1 MRPCAALLGL
11 FIAACAVPQSAR
23 AIESPGELARYC
35 QKLEKGTRGSGENI
49 QIPNTRE
56 ALLCWGYMQA
66 IQDLSMLADAD
77 GHRLIGSRPPAET
90 RLRDLVRAF
99 LEYEQL
105 HRSDV
110 EANTV
115 IAVTKAL
122 QQAYPC
128 AEART
133 GRKP

>member
-1 MRPCAALLGL
+1 MRLCAALLGSL
-11 FIAACAVPQSAR
+11 FAACALAQSAR
-23 AIESPGELARYC
+23 AIESPGQLASYC
-35 QKLEKGTRGSGENI
+35 QKLEKSSRGTGKNI

-77 GHRLIGSRPPAET
+77 GRRLIGSCPPADS
-90 RLRDLVRAF
+90 RLRDLIHAF

-105 HRSDV
+105 HRDDV

-128 AEART
+128 TE
-133 GRKP
+133 

>member
-1 MRPCAALLGL
+1 MALLAL
-11 FIAACAVPQSAR
+11 LVTACPVPQTAR
-23 AIESPGELARYC
+23 AVENPAQLAAYC
-35 QKLEKGTRGSGENI
+35 RKLEKRARGAGESI
-49 QIPNTRE
+49 RIPNTRE

-66 IQDLSMLADAD
+66 IQDLSMLADTD
-77 GHRLIGSRPPAET
+77 GHRLIGSCPPTDT
-90 RLRDLVRAF
+90 RLRDFVRAF

-115 IAVTKAL
+115 VVVTKAL

-128 AEART
+128 AGARV
-133 GRKP
+133 GGKP